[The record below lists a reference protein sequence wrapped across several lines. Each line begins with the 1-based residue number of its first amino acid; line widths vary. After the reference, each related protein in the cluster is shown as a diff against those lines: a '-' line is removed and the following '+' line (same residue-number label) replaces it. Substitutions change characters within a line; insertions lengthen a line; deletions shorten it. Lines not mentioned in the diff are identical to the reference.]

1 MRAETSMKKSVRD
14 EILDHI
20 SDYPGITFASIKR
33 AFRMNEGTLRYHLDH
48 LVKEEKIKQT
58 EKGERKYYSM
68 DGSKRRRIE
77 GLSKDQSRV
86 LMIIKGDPGISSS
99 RIRELT
105 GLGRE
110 ETKYIIRKL
119 RDRRF
124 IFRTGSGKDPCYQFI
139 TKEDLA
145 KEMMRIIIKR
155 SMNGEMDKKT
165 FDMLKAK
172 IDEMLDE

>member
-1 MRAETSMKKSVRD
+1 MRAESSVKKSVRD

-20 SDYPGITFASIKR
+20 SDYPGITFASIRR

-58 EKGERKYYSM
+58 EKGERKYYSL
-68 DGSKRRRIE
+68 DGSKKRRIE
-77 GLSKDQSRV
+77 GLSKDQTRV
-86 LMIIKGDPGISSS
+86 LMIIKGNPGISSS
-99 RIRELT
+99 RIRVLT

-119 RDRRF
+119 KDRRF
-124 IFRTGSGKDPCYQFI
+124 IFRTGSGKDPRYQFI

-145 KEMMRIIIKR
+145 NEMMRIILER

-165 FDMLKAK
+165 FDILKAK
-172 IDEMLDE
+172 IDETLDG